1 VLFQN
6 PPAEDRRVT
15 AVVRSF
21 FVEDATIRVVLK
33 SGAPSAE
40 DSSTFTVTTCRRSLT
55 DFQFLAKWLQ
65 FENPASWL
73 PALPVSRS
81 PYQLPSKPSRAV
93 LRDIQLRVDNFLRT
107 LLIHPTFSTHELLW
121 EFFLVPEMQ
130 HESLVVRSKKKA
142 EARAERV
149 REEFT
154 PVEEVREVEMF
165 VSFAKDSVRS
175 INYAVRSVTRRAT
188 VVRSTIAGKESHIT
202 MLRTILTRGIDLPET
217 YKNVIRH
224 LNGLKFLVDTPQLAA
239 LTKFTEVLVPSESH
253 PYTVFLEDFRNI
265 QASLSGVTSALE
277 RPRQIINEM
286 SVLQKQV
293 DRHIV
298 SLRRSDRWPLGL
310 LDDTRAKYHQEAQQK
325 AQAAHRQRLEL
336 ASELRHT
343 QSVAAQE
350 LAAFHEMHAKQARRA
365 IRELARRQVVVER
378 ERLEGMKRALK
389 LLKQGGSSVV

>member
-1 VLFQN
+1 
-6 PPAEDRRVT
+6 VT

-73 PALPVSRS
+73 PALPVLRS
-81 PYQLPSKPSRAV
+81 PYQIPSKPSRAV

-130 HESLVVRSKKKA
+130 HESLIVRSKKKA

-188 VVRSTIAGKESHIT
+188 VVRSTIAGKAIPHRNVMNNT
-202 MLRTILTRGIDLPET
+202 DRRVTDLPET
-217 YKNVIRH
+217 YKNLIRH
-224 LNGLKFLVDTPQLAA
+224 LNGFKFLVDTPQLAA

-253 PYTVFLEDFRNI
+253 PYTIFLEDFRNI

-286 SVLQKQV
+286 AVLQKQV
-293 DRHIV
+293 DRHLV

-310 LDDTRAKYHQEAQQK
+310 LDDTRAKYHQEAAQK

-350 LAAFHEMHAKQARRA
+350 LAAFHEMHAKQARKA
-365 IRELARRQVVVER
+365 IRELARKQVVVER

-389 LLKQGGSSVV
+389 LLKQRASV